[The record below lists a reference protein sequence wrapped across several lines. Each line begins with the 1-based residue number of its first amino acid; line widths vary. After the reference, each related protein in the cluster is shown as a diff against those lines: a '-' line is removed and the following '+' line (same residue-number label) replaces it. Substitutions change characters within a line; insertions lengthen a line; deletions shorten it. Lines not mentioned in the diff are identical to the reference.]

1 MARDS
6 RNNIRTPQDAIRV
19 QFYFYCDH
27 DKHYRA
33 MKRIDLSENEYLQK
47 NSATSS
53 ALPFS
58 VIPFSVLDIL
68 N

>member
-1 MARDS
+1 MQFEFNS
-6 RNNIRTPQDAIRV
+6 ISIVTTTNITD
-19 QFYFYCDH
+19 
-27 DKHYRA
+27 A

-53 ALPFS
+53 ALPFR